1 MGEVRFGITSLQA
14 RHIKSVSNL
23 LGFVGELGGVANL
36 LFVVAVFFLSPIAQ
50 YNFNLVTFGSL
61 FKVKSK
67 GKNEER

>member
-1 MGEVRFGITSLQA
+1 
-14 RHIKSVSNL
+14 L